1 MITKWQTL
9 EEFEQSPTKGWCW
22 VTYHD
27 SYNRKTEVDIAHYSN
42 KLFYYD
48 DNSARTIYDTYDLN
62 TITHVMKI
70 TLPNPP
76 NNA

>member
-62 TITHVMKI
+62 TITHVQPIHK
-70 TLPNPP
+70 PE
-76 NNA
+76 AYK